1 MTLNEFL
8 IPVLTSLWQ
17 CTFQMIYG
25 RSSSNL
31 HVPASLHPRV
41 AAIHAEGGDQSLI
54 VRTKAPMV
62 GRSLKGRFR
71 GQSLDDRSI
80 INRPRGSAYG
90 EWKVAISNPQTSS
103 TWRNN
108 GYRLRKCAELYGAN
122 SSAAA
127 FATARKNTIFRVLH
141 PVHVLTHYF
150 PKDPF

>member
-25 RSSSNL
+25 RPSSNL

-54 VRTKAPMV
+54 VRTKVPQV

-80 INRPRGSAYG
+80 INSK
-90 EWKVAISNPQTSS
+90 WKVAISNPQRSS

-108 GYRLRKCAELYGAN
+108 GYRLKKCADLYGAN
-122 SSAAA
+122 SFTTA
-127 FATARKNTIFRVLH
+127 FGTARKSTIFRVLH